1 MSDLSES
8 KRVPLYD
15 RLPQIYHI
23 RDAEQSPQGQLQH
36 YLATVENVFGDIHA
50 NIEALYH
57 DLFIDT
63 CDEWVIPYIGD
74 LLGTTHLKG
83 DARTLRADVADT
95 IALRRRKGTL
105 GAIERLTYNLTG
117 WGVHGVEL
125 RENLLWNQ
133 HLNHQRPDA
142 GGDPPYGLST
152 VTRFTPMRGGT
163 VTLRDPAMLSLV
175 NTPFDPFGHTV
186 DVKPPALDAIRYNL
200 PNLAIFLWRLEA
212 YRVAVSPPLVRGVID
227 NSAVGTGANFIV
239 RVDVHPLGLPVRLF
253 NTSRFDPNL
262 QPPVVSQL
270 DATPGPM
277 PLARLTE
284 ASEAGSPEQ
293 YVLVES
299 YDPVSLDNPNLETLE
314 RIDIGEVGLQL
325 HLPEPE
331 FTNRP
336 WPKLEPPPPPH
347 WTLRGENLCA
357 WETGLA
363 RPFENNEIAVDPVIG
378 RLIIGVETAAEAEAL
393 RTGLLLT
400 YTYGAVGPVG
410 AHPISR
416 KSIPKTFQ
424 GETVE
429 VRPANFH
436 VDPNGLQAAL
446 SNIQDSTAPIV
457 VEIRDSMVHELD
469 LGAIA
474 SPFAEAGGPNLRLN
488 RSLIIRAASGQRPI
502 LRLAQPLRVRP
513 TQVFDPDPEIQNQ
526 LNGLMDRLTLRL
538 EGLYITRD
546 EAFPAGEPLMAR
558 VALHSL
564 ELVNCTLEPGGF
576 LQLDGDRAPILP
588 ALRLENGYGFADGD
602 ESTAFNQTPEIHL
615 HRTVSGPLQIDTGY
629 RLFLTDALLDAG
641 KGVGEDPEESFAVA
655 GFGALPE
662 ERWGPPTV
670 VNGLTVLGRMR
681 VREIR
686 GKGGIWVH
694 ALEVLNNQKGCLKFS
709 YFSGQANFPS
719 GTLRDR
725 LPQHHAC
732 VFGTEARLRFTSEF
746 FGQPGYGQLART
758 SDVRIRDRGPG
769 DDAMGAFGFLLEA
782 HKWRNL
788 QIRYREFMPVGVRPL
803 LIPVT

>member
-1 MSDLSES
+1 MARPNA

-15 RLPQIYHI
+15 RLPQIYHV
-23 RDAEQSPQGQLQH
+23 RDAEQSPPGQLQH
-36 YLATVENVFGDIHA
+36 YLATVEVVFGDIHA

-57 DLFIDT
+57 DFFIDT

-74 LLGTTHLKG
+74 LLGVSPLKG
-83 DARTLRADVADT
+83 EARTLRADVADT
-95 IALRRRKGTL
+95 VALRRRKGTL

-142 GGDPPYGLST
+142 GGAPPYGLPSPPSPT
-152 VTRFTPMRGGT
+152 PNRFTPNRFTPIWGGT

-175 NTPFDPFGHTV
+175 NTPFDPFGHTA

-200 PNLAIFLWRLEA
+200 PNLAIFLWRLKD
-212 YRVAVSPPLVRGVID
+212 YRVAVSPPVIRDVID
-227 NSAVGTGANFIV
+227 NSAAGTGASFIV
-239 RVDVHPLGLPVRLF
+239 RADVHPLGIPVRLF
-253 NTSRFDPNL
+253 NTARYDPDLVPPIVSR
-262 QPPVVSQL
+262 L
-270 DATPGPM
+270 DETPGPM
-277 PLARLTE
+277 PPARLTE
-284 ASEAGSPEQ
+284 ASQAGSPEQ
-293 YVLVES
+293 YVLVEP
-299 YDPVSLDNPNLETLE
+299 YDPASLANPDLDTLE
-314 RIDIGEVGLQL
+314 RLDIGDVGLQL

-331 FTNRP
+331 FANRP
-336 WPKLEPPPPPH
+336 WPRTDPPSP

-410 AHPISR
+410 AHPVSR
-416 KSIPKTFQ
+416 ENLPKTWQ

-429 VRPANFH
+429 VRPVNFH
-436 VDPNGLQAAL
+436 VDPTGLQTAL
-446 SNIQDSTAPIV
+446 NDIQDSEVPIAI
-457 VEIRDSMVHELD
+457 EIRDSMVHELD

-474 SPFAEAGGPNLRLN
+474 SPLIESGGPNLRLG
-488 RSLIIRAASGQRPI
+488 RSLILRAASGQRPI
-502 LRLAQPLRVRP
+502 IRLAQPLRFRP
-513 TQVFDPDPEIQNQ
+513 TEVFDADPDTQNQ
-526 LNGLMDRLTLRL
+526 LNGLMDRLTVRL
-538 EGLYITRD
+538 EGLYLTRG
-546 EAFPAGEPLMAR
+546 AGFPAGEPLIAR
-558 VALHSL
+558 AALNSL
-564 ELVNCTLEPGGF
+564 ELVSCTLEPGGF
-576 LQLDGDRAPILP
+576 QQLDGDRAPIQP
-588 ALRLENGYGFADGD
+588 ALWLENDYGFADAN
-602 ESTAFNQTPEIHL
+602 ELTAFDQTPEIHL
-615 HRTVSGPLQIDTGY
+615 SRTVSGPLAIDTGY
-629 RLFLTDALLDAG
+629 TLFLTESLLDAG
-641 KGVGEDPEESFAVA
+641 KGVGDDPADSFAVA
-655 GFGALPE
+655 GFGPMPE
-662 ERWGPPTV
+662 EGWGPPTV

-694 ALEVLNNQKGCLKFS
+694 ALEVLNNQKGCLKYS
-709 YFSGQANFPS
+709 YFSGQ
-719 GTLRDR
+719 GDR

-732 VFGTEARLRFTSEF
+732 VFGSDARLRFTSEV

-758 SDVRIRDRGPG
+758 SDFRIRDRGPG
-769 DDAMGAFGFLLEA
+769 DDAMGAFGFLLDA

>member
-23 RDAEQSPQGQLQH
+23 RDAEQRPPGQLQH

-95 IALRRRKGTL
+95 ISLRRRKGTL

-117 WGVHGVEL
+117 WGIHGVEL

-152 VTRFTPMRGGT
+152 VTRFTPIRGGT
-163 VTLRDPAMLSLV
+163 ATLRDPAMLSLV

-200 PNLAIFLWRLEA
+200 PNLAIFLWRLAA
-212 YRVAVSPPLVRGVID
+212 YRVAVSPPLIRAVID
-227 NSAVGTGANFIV
+227 NSAAGTGASFIV
-239 RVDVHPLGLPVRLF
+239 RVDVHPLGLPVRLL

-270 DATPGPM
+270 DATPGPV

-284 ASEAGSPEQ
+284 DSEAGAPEQ
-293 YVLVES
+293 YVLVED
-299 YDPVSLDNPNLETLE
+299 YNPIALANPDLETLE

-325 HLPEPE
+325 HLPQPE
-331 FTNRP
+331 FSDRP
-336 WPKLEPPPPPH
+336 WPRTDPPSV

-378 RLIIGVETAAEAEAL
+378 RLIIGVETAEEAEAL
-393 RTGLLLT
+393 ETGLLLT

-416 KSIPKTFQ
+416 GAIPTTFQ

-429 VRPANFH
+429 VRPVNFH

-446 SNIQDSTAPIV
+446 SNIQDSTVPIV

-474 SPFAEAGGPNLRLN
+474 PPFPEAGGPNLRLN

-513 TQVFDPDPEIQNQ
+513 TQVFDADPAVQNQ

-546 EAFPAGEPLMAR
+546 AAFPAGEPLIAR
-558 VALHSL
+558 AALHSL

-588 ALRLENGYGFADGD
+588 ALQLANDYGFADAD
-602 ESTAFNQTPEIHL
+602 ELEAFNQTPEIHL
-615 HRTVSGPLQIDTGY
+615 NRTVSGPLQIDTGY
-629 RLFLTDALLDAG
+629 CLFLTDALLDAG
-641 KGVGEDPEESFAVA
+641 KGVGEDPEEAFAVA

-662 ERWGPPTV
+662 EHWGPPTV

-709 YFSGQANFPS
+709 YFSGQ
-719 GTLRDR
+719 GDR

>member
-1 MSDLSES
+1 MADNLNA

-15 RLPQIYHI
+15 RLPQIYRI
-23 RDAEQSPQGQLQH
+23 RDAEQSPPGQLQH
-36 YLATVENVFGDIHA
+36 YLATIEAVFGDIHA

-57 DLFIDT
+57 DFFIDT

-74 LLGTTHLKG
+74 LLGTSHLKG

-95 IALRRRKGTL
+95 IALRRRKGSL
-105 GAIERLTYNLTG
+105 EAIERLAYNLTV

-142 GGDPPYGLST
+142 GGAPPYGLSSIN
-152 VTRFTPMRGGT
+152 RFTPIRGGT
-163 VTLRDPAMLSLV
+163 VTLRDPAMLSLL

-186 DVKPPALDAIRYNL
+186 DVKPPALDAVRYNL
-200 PNLAIFLWRLEA
+200 PNLALFLWRLKD
-212 YRVAVSPPLVRGVID
+212 YRVTVSPPVVRDVID
-227 NSAVGTGANFIV
+227 NSAGGIGASFIV

-253 NTSRFDPNL
+253 NTARFAPEL
-262 QPPVVSQL
+262 LPPVVSQL

-277 PLARLTE
+277 SPARLTE
-284 ASEAGSPEQ
+284 ASEAGAPEQ
-293 YVLVES
+293 YVAINP
-299 YDPVSLDNPNLETLE
+299 YDPASLANPDLDTLE
-314 RIDIGEVGLQL
+314 RLDIGDVGLQL

-331 FTNRP
+331 FADRP
-336 WPKLEPPPPPH
+336 WPSLEPSPPP
-347 WTLRGENLCA
+347 WTLRGDNLCA
-357 WETGLA
+357 WETGLT
-363 RPFENNEIAVDPVIG
+363 RPLENNEITVDPMIG
-378 RLIIGVETAAEAEAL
+378 RLLIGVETAAEAEAL

-416 KSIPKTFQ
+416 ETIPADFQ

-429 VRPANFH
+429 VRPVNFH

-446 SNIQDSTAPIV
+446 NDIQDAEVPIAI
-457 VEIRDSMVHELD
+457 EIRDSMVHELD

-474 SPFAEAGGPNLRLN
+474 SPFNESGGPNLSLN
-488 RSLIIRAASGQRPI
+488 HSLIVRAASAQRPI
-502 LRLAQPLRVRP
+502 IRLAQPLRLRP
-513 TQVFDPDPEIQNQ
+513 TEVFDADPDGQTR
-526 LNGLMDRLTLRL
+526 LNGLMDRLTVRL
-538 EGLYITRD
+538 EGLYLTRGD
-546 EAFPAGEPLMAR
+546 SFPAGAPLIAR
-558 VALHSL
+558 AALHSL

-576 LQLDGDRAPILP
+576 QQLNGDRAPLQP
-588 ALRLENGYGFADGD
+588 ALQLENDYGFVAGSD
-602 ESTAFNQTPEIHL
+602 EEVAFGQNPEIHL
-615 HRTVSGPLQIDTGY
+615 SRTISGPLAIDTGY
-629 RLFLTDALLDAG
+629 TLYLTESLLDAG
-641 KGVGEDPEESFAVA
+641 KGVDDNPEDSFAVA
-655 GFGALPE
+655 GFGPLPE
-662 ERWGPPTV
+662 GWGPPTV

-681 VREIR
+681 VQDIR

-694 ALEVLNNQKGCLKFS
+694 ALEVLNNQRGCLKHS
-709 YFSGQANFPS
+709 YFSGQ
-719 GTLRDR
+719 GDR

-732 VFGTEARLRFTSEF
+732 VFGPDARLRFTSEY

-758 SDVRIRDRGPG
+758 TDFRVRDRGPS

-782 HKWRNL
+782 HRWRNL

-803 LIPVT
+803 LISVT